1 VTGRLGRRLLVALV
15 ALAAALLAAGPASA
29 RVPLKSAPARGAPQH
44 IFFIMMENH
53 EYSQIIGNTADA
65 PYINRLARHAGVA
78 TNFYG
83 VTHPSLPNYLSMF
96 SGSFQGIW
104 DDCQAGPTITCPPEE
119 FIPNSGDGTA
129 GNYLTKRQIASASAR
144 PHLFPGRNLVDQ
156 LQSHGLSWKAY
167 MQQLPSPGSLVVNA
181 PTIQT
186 STGPVTLPLYAQK
199 HNPFVYFSDIWNSPS
214 RLRHIVPFDRFA
226 ANLASGRVP
235 NFVWISPDQCHDM
248 HGVDPTSAAL
258 AHEPKCGYP
267 NSGLDHGAIQL
278 GDAFL
283 QKTVGQIMASRVWR
297 TTRSSI
303 VIAWDEDDYSGF
315 TGTRTSPRGRHGITL
330 GGAHAPALVVNSW
343 TSAPRRFNVAAN
355 HYNTLATIQ
364 RLWGLGCLANSC
376 RIPRSQLLTPLF
388 R

>member
-1 VTGRLGRRLLVALV
+1 
-15 ALAAALLAAGPASA
+15 
-29 RVPLKSAPARGAPQH
+29 
-44 IFFIMMENH
+44 
-53 EYSQIIGNTADA
+53 
-65 PYINRLARHAGVA
+65 
-78 TNFYG
+78 
-83 VTHPSLPNYLSMF
+83 
-96 SGSFQGIW
+96 
-104 DDCQAGPTITCPPEE
+104 
-119 FIPNSGDGTA
+119 
-129 GNYLTKRQIASASAR
+129 
-144 PHLFPGRNLVDQ
+144 
-156 LQSHGLSWKAY
+156 
-167 MQQLPSPGSLVVNA
+167 
-181 PTIQT
+181 
-186 STGPVTLPLYAQK
+186 VTLPLYAQK

-214 RLRHIVPFDRFA
+214 RLRQIVPFDRFA
-226 ANLASGRVP
+226 SNLAAGRVP

-258 AHEPKCGYP
+258 AHEPTCGYP

-283 QKTVGQIMASRVWR
+283 KKTVGQIMASHVWK

-315 TGTRTSPRGRHGITL
+315 NGTRTSPRGRHDIIL

-364 RLWGLGCLANSC
+364 HLWGLGCLANSC